1 MRILQAGD
9 QQLLGLEPEREV
21 LENLVSQA
29 GFDCEIQESG
39 RQVVLEVAPTSPND
53 PILLFDA
60 VHPANLG
67 WFSRCRFYV
76 DGFSGAV
83 LQTPLTV
90 ANCRD
95 AEGQALHRLRIALSK
110 ELPTSYR
117 VPGHDQVSEQ
127 IVYTVL
133 YNLLVAL
140 RETGVAVCGG
150 SGVEPLA
157 GPRSKDTGAKS
168 FSEIS

>member
-9 QQLLGLEPEREV
+9 RKLIGLEPEKEI
-21 LENLVSQA
+21 LQNLVAQA
-29 GFDCEIQESG
+29 GFDCELNESG
-39 RQVVLEVAPTSPND
+39 RQVVLEVKPTAPSD

-60 VHPANLG
+60 GHPANLG
-67 WFSRCRFYV
+67 WFSRCQFYV

-83 LQTPLTV
+83 LQTPLTI

-95 AEGQALHRLRIALSK
+95 AEGLPLHRVRIALSK
-110 ELPTSYR
+110 ELPTSFR
-117 VPGHDQVSEQ
+117 VPGHEQVSEQ

-150 SGVEPLA
+150 PGIEPLA
-157 GPRSKDTGAKS
+157 GPRADA
-168 FSEIS
+168 

>member
-9 QQLLGLEPEREV
+9 QKLIGLEPEREII
-21 LENLVSQA
+21 ENLVSQA
-29 GFDCEIQESG
+29 GFDCELQENG
-39 RQVVLEVAPTSPND
+39 RQVIIEVNPTAPSD

-60 VHPANLG
+60 RHPANLG
-67 WFSRCRFYV
+67 WFSRCQFYV

-83 LQTPLTV
+83 LQTPLTI

-95 AEGQALHRLRIALSK
+95 AEGKPLHRLRIALSK
-110 ELPTSYR
+110 ELPASFR
-117 VPGHDQVSEQ
+117 VPGHDEVSEQ

-133 YNLLVAL
+133 YNLLIAL

-157 GPRSKDTGAKS
+157 GPRSAS
-168 FSEIS
+168 NPRV